1 MMVPDQWAD
10 TEVNFASGSASI
22 GEIVIEVLDPQTGG
36 TQAQRGFTAKLADS
50 SGRSALSG
58 RRALVEDSE
67 DGYAFRTIFDG
78 VINRVELSDSLS
90 SFFISIR
97 DIREREREVELFRFT
112 ETCSVLPAGV
122 LNGYG
127 IPYAGAPTTEWLV
140 PPTAPV
146 TGVFRLNPS
155 QLFGEGFVDLSE
167 YVIGNTSDGVPIVRS
182 EVVMSDAAIAAS
194 ASTGENPR
202 IRVLWRAEGSTGSYT
217 TVNVG
222 SFVQAAGTFVETIGA
237 WVGSEDGRPVNAA
250 SRVAMPNGF
259 GLANTLPANLD
270 RVEIIVQYIG
280 ETSEDW
286 PLHIEEVTAGELIR
300 NIYEGDYSEEDP
312 RVRFDETSILALNTP
327 VRARITEPVTD
338 AREWVE
344 RNLYVAA
351 GAAPAIIDG
360 VVHAVTYE
368 LPDVSVEVTELG
380 NAEADVMPGW
390 AQSTDDAVNVVQVV
404 YPRDR
409 SVAPDE
415 PGYDS
420 VPGDRVVSREI
431 IEKRIVPESISLL
444 GEKRQTFRVDVLRAI
459 GGPLGEPYSGDV
471 ADETGAQVAKR
482 IGAMMTDR
490 FALGG
495 QTFVVMADRTLPDVE
510 DLNVG
515 DWVVVTTTWTPDYQ
529 TGERGGNRLG
539 QIVARRDQSPIRC
552 ELVIQDAG
560 PDAQPL
566 IAPTLGTLTQTGLG
580 EVQVP
585 IATVP
590 SGAVARVDYAISTTQ
605 PAIGSSLWTFA
616 GRAAATETVTT
627 PQLPSG
633 KKVWIRARSEGVGRR
648 PSGYTTPVQ
657 IDVTAVPRLRKVFG
671 YVTDDGVEIF
681 WFGNPTTAG
690 VRIEYVAHPFG
701 EAPDYSAGDTVDT
714 NTSPRLLIDSFD
726 RSVNSVLSFR
736 VTPFPTFSGGS
747 VSGTPGQP
755 LESSVFIGLDIE
767 ALQIPFGYVIASID
781 ELELE
786 FVAQGNSFAAGGKWA
801 VRYDV
806 PPEDPDDPNAEETG
820 FFEGP
825 FSFEQVTLTNDPA
838 GDAVW
843 VGVWFYDDFDTVPI
857 GEEGPRVLAR
867 AIEQPLRGTLQPDL
881 VVRVEYDDDDGDP
894 IARVIATVDDPFL
907 RARPVDPMTA
917 FVDTGPID
925 EIPELDDPLWVAQP
939 IETSGPY
946 DGSYVW
952 EVPLTEKHFSVAAL
966 AFYWLD
972 ADATERVINKVL
984 WLDVGD
990 DANIFNINVSYDDR
1004 TATVTVK
1011 GDADTAELFA
1021 EESDDGDPA
1030 GTWYSVIDPTPSF
1043 AGDRFSTNRRGSFS
1057 VQTRLDRE
1065 RFFRVFGKNFDGN
1078 PGPFEFFQVD
1088 RAIDV
1093 VVAEN
1098 QLQITDGRWTFGQ
1111 GTSGQ
1116 ILDRQIA
1123 LDLAIGTLVRSIRVA
1138 YGPTVAPTGSAIEG
1152 FRDTDVDGSTIASL
1166 LDFFVREETGTP
1178 GDVVDFPPTYDAPTQ
1193 ITVIAYDD
1201 VGGGVGTG
1209 SVVGQQFRVFYPDDN
1224 PTTIA
1229 AQGPTGPAVLGDRLL
1244 IGSGLALSTVSGN
1257 PSIAVTAVSGVS
1269 SITGTTNQVIAS
1281 ASTGDVILSLPQN
1294 VNTTATPTFGGA
1306 TIDGSI
1312 GVRAASTTSSPTQ
1325 IPVFTADPASTTRT
1339 IVTRTPAQIRGDIG
1353 AGTGNGTVTS
1363 VGGTGTVSGISLSGT
1378 VTTSGN
1384 LTLGGSLSVNLATNV
1399 GSSVLPIA
1407 NGGTNS
1413 TTAEAA
1419 RTALGAGTVSSVSG
1433 GDGLT
1438 GTVTS
1443 SGSIS
1448 MGTPSNVGATSSN
1461 STTSTSHT
1469 HALDGAIAD
1478 VTVSGSAPTGTPA
1491 RAGSLHFVA

>member
-1 MMVPDQWAD
+1 MNYRLTIFEADDLTEWLSVSTDLEDTNPWMMVPDQWAE

-22 GEIVIEVLDPQTGG
+22 GEIVIEVIDPQTGG

-97 DIREREREVELFRFT
+97 DIRERERDVELFRFT

-259 GLANTLPANLD
+259 GLANTLPTNGD

-300 NIYEGDYSEEDP
+300 DIYEGDYSEEDP

-368 LPDVSVEVTELG
+368 LPDVNVEVTELG

-390 AQSTDDAVNVVQVV
+390 AQSTDDAVNVVEVL
-404 YPRDR
+404 YARDR
-409 SVAPDE
+409 SIAPDE
-415 PGYDS
+415 PGYDKA
-420 VPGDRVVSREI
+420 PGDRIVSRDVI
-431 IEKRIVPESISLL
+431 QIEKNIIAPLT
-444 GEKRQTFRVDVLRAI
+444 EKRQTFRVDVLRAI

-482 IGAMMTDR
+482 IGAMMIDR

-495 QTFVVMADRTLPDVE
+495 QTLVVMADRTLPDVE

-515 DWVVVTTTWTPDYQ
+515 DFVVVTTTWTPDYQ
-529 TGERGGNRLG
+529 TNERGGNRLG

-566 IAPTLGTLTQTGLG
+566 VMPTLGTLTQTGLG

-616 GRAAATETVTT
+616 GRGAATETVTT

-633 KKVWIRARSEGVGRR
+633 KKIWIRARSEGVGRR

-714 NTSPRLLIDSFD
+714 NTSPRLLTDSFD

-1043 AGDRFSTNRRGSFS
+1043 TGDRFSTNRRGSFS

-1088 RAIDV
+1088 RAIDAV
-1093 VVAEN
+1093 IAEPDFVFTDILSLRSTTLRDAFN
-1098 QLQITDGRWTFGQ
+1098 VQMQFKAKAAVESVELQNFDIGGSPSPSLEEIKVYNRAAWTNLGNDVFAITLRDSSNNIIQFPYDYGANIRVFGLAYDAVDGG
-1111 GTSGQ
+1111 
-1116 ILDRQIA
+1116 
-1123 LDLAIGTLVRSIRVA
+1123 GTLLAEDFLTLNI
-1138 YGPTVAPTGSAIEG
+1138 
-1152 FRDTDVDGSTIASL
+1152 D
-1166 LDFFVREETGTP
+1166 DFFS
-1178 GDVVDFPPTYDAPTQ
+1178 
-1193 ITVIAYDD
+1193 
-1201 VGGGVGTG
+1201 GGVLLA
-1209 SVVGQQFRVFYPDDN
+1209 
-1224 PTTIA
+1224 TTTADVATPIIN
-1229 AQGPTGPAVLGDRLL
+1229 
-1244 IGSGLALSTVSGN
+1244 IGSGLAL
-1257 PSIAVTAVSGVS
+1257 
-1269 SITGTTNQVIAS
+1269 
-1281 ASTGDVILSLPQN
+1281 
-1294 VNTTATPTFGGA
+1294 NTTTSTISSTAT
-1306 TIDGSI
+1306 
-1312 GVRAASTTSSPTQ
+1312 
-1325 IPVFTADPASTTRT
+1325 
-1339 IVTRTPAQIRGDIG
+1339 
-1353 AGTGNGTVTS
+1353 GTVTS

-1384 LTLGGSLSVNLATNV
+1384 LTLGGALTANLATDV
-1399 GSSVLPIA
+1399 GSSVLPIANGGTNATTASTARTNLGAGTVNSVSGTGNVAGITLSGTVTNTGSLTLGGSPTINLGTMVTGTLPIA

-1478 VTVSGSAPTGTPA
+1478 VTVSGSTPSGTPP
-1491 RAGSLHFVA
+1491 RAGSLWFVA